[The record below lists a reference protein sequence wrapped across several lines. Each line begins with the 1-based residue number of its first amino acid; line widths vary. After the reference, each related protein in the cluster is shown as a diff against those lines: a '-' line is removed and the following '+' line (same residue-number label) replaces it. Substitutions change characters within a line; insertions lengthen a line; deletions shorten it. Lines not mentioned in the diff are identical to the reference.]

1 MQNEADK
8 LALVQSAEQDLKKAQ
23 AINPLNTD
31 HTANLG
37 RLFTWWAGQTTDAG
51 ERLARAQTA
60 NSYYARALLLSP
72 NNSTLRGEWAILQM
86 DLLNQPGA
94 ALENLQTAVSLDEEY
109 NFTQGLLGDYYLSLA
124 SQALAP
130 SEVEIAYQKAV
141 EHYQKAV
148 EYSVG
153 RDRSGKYQHLLSLGN
168 AYVQW
173 GSAETPPA
181 ADRLMAGIQRY
192 QEAIVIQPNSSD
204 TWRVNEQIARIYYLL
219 EDKDNALL
227 YAGIAMKIVPEDY
240 QIRIAE
246 LIQQIQALP

>member
-1 MQNEADK
+1 
-8 LALVQSAEQDLKKAQ
+8 
-23 AINPLNTD
+23 
-31 HTANLG
+31 
-37 RLFTWWAGQTTDAG
+37 
-51 ERLARAQTA
+51 
-60 NSYYARALLLSP
+60 
-72 NNSTLRGEWAILQM
+72 
-86 DLLNQPGA
+86 
-94 ALENLQTAVSLDEEY
+94 
-109 NFTQGLLGDYYLSLA
+109 
-124 SQALAP
+124 
-130 SEVEIAYQKAV
+130 
-141 EHYQKAV
+141 
-148 EYSVG
+148 
-153 RDRSGKYQHLLSLGN
+153 LGN
-168 AYVQW
+168 AFVQW